1 MEHFKGEVSI
11 SGPEQN
17 QILPISIFQIKIMRY
32 NASLYLQDRRKD
44 CIGVGIVD
52 RARHPLDR
60 YHPLLVDNV
69 DDAESAENLTNKIV
83 ITENTSAKTSVII
96 WGILSKS
103 WWHIF

>member
-1 MEHFKGEVSI
+1 
-11 SGPEQN
+11 
-17 QILPISIFQIKIMRY
+17 MRY
-32 NASLYLQDRRKD
+32 NASWYLQDRRKD

-69 DDAESAENLTNKIV
+69 DDAESAENLSNKIV

>member
-1 MEHFKGEVSI
+1 
-11 SGPEQN
+11 
-17 QILPISIFQIKIMRY
+17 MRY

-69 DDAESAENLTNKIV
+69 DDAESAVNLSNKIV

>member
-69 DDAESAENLTNKIV
+69 DDAESAENLSNKIV
-83 ITENTSAKTSVII
+83 ITENTSAKTSVIV